1 MAAPKKS
8 AGAGAISKKEKK
20 VAIEKTTTI
29 GSSKFTRFRSK
40 NDKRMKKAYRGQG
53 R

>member
-1 MAAPKKS
+1 VAAPKSKS
-8 AGAGAISKKEKK
+8 SVISKKEKK
-20 VAIEKTTTI
+20 VFVPKTTTQ

-40 NDKRMKKAYRGQG
+40 NDRRNKKAYRGQG